1 MAAPR
6 SDAVTAC
13 RAVRRNDRRVDRGH
27 ACENAPVIDH
37 LSPREMETLEAARAA
52 GEAWPGLLQRFFMEG
67 SRLLLGWDRAHGEE
81 EMRADL
87 AAVGTL
93 TKSELRAALEKAARF
108 STEHGLHFLSFEG
121 SGPGEEP
128 LGERRWFMAVG

>member
-1 MAAPR
+1 MEAAR

-13 RAVRRNDRRVDRGH
+13 RAVRRDDRRGDREP

-37 LSPREMETLEAARAA
+37 LSPREMETLDAARAA
-52 GEAWPGLLQRFFMEG
+52 GEVWPAALRFFLAG
-67 SRLLLGWDRAHGEE
+67 SRLLLGWDRARGEE
-81 EMRADL
+81 EMRAAL
-87 AAVGTL
+87 VAGPAL
-93 TKSELRAALEKAARF
+93 TKHELRAALEKAARF
-108 STEHGLHFLSFEG
+108 CTEHGLHFLSFEG